1 MTDSFVNNHCETSFR
16 FASASDILS
25 LSFIA
30 TSENDL
36 QYVVRNVYFWDED
49 IMHNDV
55 KETVKLR
62 WSFQCAEAIAEIVR

>member
-30 TSENDL
+30 TSEKDL
-36 QYVVRNVYFWDED
+36 QYVVRNVYFWE
-49 IMHNDV
+49 
-55 KETVKLR
+55 
-62 WSFQCAEAIAEIVR
+62 